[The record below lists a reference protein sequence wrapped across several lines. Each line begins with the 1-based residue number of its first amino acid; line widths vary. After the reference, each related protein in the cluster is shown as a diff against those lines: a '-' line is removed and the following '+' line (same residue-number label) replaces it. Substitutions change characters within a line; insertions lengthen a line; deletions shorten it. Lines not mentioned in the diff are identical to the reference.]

1 LPAITDGRDVII
13 VTHPLWV
20 PDRGT
25 PEIAAAWDEAE
36 RIHGFVV
43 DPATSFMSVFEALRR
58 PI

>member
-1 LPAITDGRDVII
+1 VII